1 MLIECARLRSGRI
14 ANVEERV
21 SKLSASVL
29 LSIFPQIPAL
39 IYIGY
44 FQEMV
49 FPSDRL
55 LSLWM
60 LILIVVELIISI
72 SVLRK
77 LIRMKTIAFYRT
89 CRAEALQLQST
100 KIKQEADAA
109 YWTKRKMEKSLAV
122 ENITMTT
129 RRGVVVLDWYC
140 FRIKEVS
147 KHKNSVAASSDII
160 HELSK

>member
-129 RRGVVVLDWYC
+129 RRGVVLDWYC

>member
-1 MLIECARLRSGRI
+1 MLIECARLRCGRI

-21 SKLSASVL
+21 SKLSASIL

>member
-109 YWTKRKMEKSLAV
+109 YWTKKKMEKSLAVV

-129 RRGVVVLDWYC
+129 RRGVVVLD
-140 FRIKEVS
+140 
-147 KHKNSVAASSDII
+147 
-160 HELSK
+160 

>member
-109 YWTKRKMEKSLAV
+109 YWTKKKMEKSLAV

-129 RRGVVVLDWYC
+129 RRGVVLDWYC

>member
-109 YWTKRKMEKSLAV
+109 YWTKKKMEKSLAV

-140 FRIKEVS
+140 FRIEEVS